1 MQVKLLRVLQEGTFT
16 PVGSTE
22 VKKSNV
28 RVLAATNKPLMEMI
42 STGEFREDL
51 FYRLNVIN
59 VQVPALKD
67 RKEDIPLLVNHFLK
81 NNAQSSKISS
91 QEPKWRLT
99 SSTT

>member
-1 MQVKLLRVLQEGTFT
+1 
-16 PVGSTE
+16 
-22 VKKSNV
+22 
-28 RVLAATNKPLMEMI
+28 MI

-81 NNAQSSKISS
+81 NNAQSSKTSI
-91 QEPKWRLT
+91 KKTNWR
-99 SSTT
+99 SAPSTT

>member
-1 MQVKLLRVLQEGTFT
+1 
-16 PVGSTE
+16 
-22 VKKSNV
+22 
-28 RVLAATNKPLMEMI
+28 MEMI

-81 NNAQSSKISS
+81 NNAQSSKN
-91 QEPKWRLT
+91 EY
-99 SSTT
+99 